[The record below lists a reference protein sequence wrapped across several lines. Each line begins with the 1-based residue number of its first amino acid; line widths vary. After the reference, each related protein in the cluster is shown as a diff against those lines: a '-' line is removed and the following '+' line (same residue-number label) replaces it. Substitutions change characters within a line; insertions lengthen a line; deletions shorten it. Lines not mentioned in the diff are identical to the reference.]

1 MTGSGQD
8 RPPETAAP
16 RIDRLDVGF
25 AVLLGAFFVA
35 LKAAQRFFPAL
46 HIGLTLTNE
55 AASLLV
61 LGYILARARRAPEKL
76 DAWGLTTP
84 LTPGALLSGFALLG
98 AAVGALALGGL
109 RAAGGL
115 EFRPHYATEMVEYL
129 AAAFPQQ
136 FALCSVGLVSLSA
149 LPVFRGAWRLPLAV
163 GLAFSLA
170 HFWTPARIP
179 GTFIPL
185 QMVLTFPAGFFA
197 AAYFL
202 KHRSILPL
210 TVIHAVTYPL
220 LHHWIETRL

>member
-1 MTGSGQD
+1 MGRPSGT
-8 RPPETAAP
+8 EAP
-16 RIDRLDVGF
+16 RIDWLDVKF
-25 AVLLGAFFVA
+25 ALLLGAVFAAVKA
-35 LKAAQRFFPAL
+35 LQGFFPAL
-46 HIGLTLTNE
+46 HIGLPAINVTT
-55 AASLLV
+55 SLLV
-61 LGYILARARRAPEKL
+61 LAYILARARRAPEKL
-76 DAWGLTTP
+76 DIWGLTTP
-84 LTPGALLSGFALLG
+84 LTPGALLSGFVLLA

-109 RAAGGL
+109 RAGGGL
-115 EFRPHYATEMVEYL
+115 DFPPHYATEMVEYI

-136 FALCSVGLVSLSA
+136 FALCSVGLVSLST

-202 KHRSILPL
+202 KHRNILPL
-210 TVIHAVTYPL
+210 TLVHAVSYPL

>member
-1 MTGSGQD
+1 MEEPLKTG
-8 RPPETAAP
+8 TAGV
-16 RIDRLDVGF
+16 DWLDVKF
-25 AVLLGAFFVA
+25 AVLLGAVFAA
-35 LKAAQRFFPAL
+35 LKVAQGFCPAL
-46 HIGLTLTNE
+46 HIGLTTTNE
-55 AASLLV
+55 TASLLV
-61 LGYILARARRAPEKL
+61 VGYILARARRCPEKL

-84 LTPGALLSGFALLG
+84 LTGGALLSAFALLLV
-98 AAVGALALGGL
+98 AAGALALGGL
-109 RAAGGL
+109 RAGGGL
-115 EFRPHYATEMVEYL
+115 DFPPHYATEMVEYI

-185 QMVLTFPAGFFA
+185 QMVLTFPAGFLA

-202 KHRSILPL
+202 RYRNILPL
-210 TVIHAVTYPL
+210 TLIHAVSYPL
-220 LHHWIETRL
+220 LLHWVETRL

>member
-1 MTGSGQD
+1 VSGEAVT
-8 RPPETAAP
+8 RPPETEPAG
-16 RIDRLDVGF
+16 IDWLDVKF
-25 AVLLGAFFVA
+25 AVLLGVVFVA
-35 LKAAQRFFPAL
+35 LKAAQGLFPAL
-46 HIGLTLTNE
+46 HIGLPALNE
-55 AASLLV
+55 TTSLLV

-84 LTPGALLSGFALLG
+84 LAPGALFSGLVLLA
-98 AAVGALALGGL
+98 AAVAALAGLGL
-109 RAAGGL
+109 RAGGGL
-115 EFRPHYATEMVEYL
+115 DFPPHYATEMVEYI

-136 FALCSVGLVSLSA
+136 FALCSVGLVSLST
-149 LPVFRGAWRLPLAV
+149 LRVFRGAWRLPLAV

-185 QMVLTFPAGFFA
+185 QMVLTFPAGFLA

-202 KHRSILPL
+202 RHRSILPL
-210 TVIHAVTYPL
+210 TAIHAVAYPL

>member
-1 MTGSGQD
+1 MREDGRKQ
-8 RPPETAAP
+8 PPKTATAGV
-16 RIDRLDVGF
+16 DWLDVKF
-25 AVLLGAFFVA
+25 AALLGVVFAAV
-35 LKAAQRFFPAL
+35 KAAQLSFPAL
-46 HIGLTLTNE
+46 HISLTTINE
-55 AASLLV
+55 TASLLV
-61 LGYILARARRAPEKL
+61 VGYILARTRRAPEKL
-76 DAWGLTTP
+76 DTWGLTTP
-84 LTPGALLSGFALLG
+84 LTPEALLSAFVLLG

-109 RAAGGL
+109 RAGGGL
-115 EFRPHYATEMVEYL
+115 EFPPHYATEMVEYIP
-129 AAAFPQQ
+129 AAFPQQ
-136 FALCSVGLVSLSA
+136 FALCSVGLVSLAA

-202 KHRSILPL
+202 KHRTILPL
-210 TVIHAVTYPL
+210 TVIHAAAYPL

>member
-1 MTGSGQD
+1 
-8 RPPETAAP
+8 
-16 RIDRLDVGF
+16 
-25 AVLLGAFFVA
+25 
-35 LKAAQRFFPAL
+35 
-46 HIGLTLTNE
+46 
-55 AASLLV
+55 
-61 LGYILARARRAPEKL
+61 
-76 DAWGLTTP
+76 
-84 LTPGALLSGFALLG
+84 
-98 AAVGALALGGL
+98 
-109 RAAGGL
+109 
-115 EFRPHYATEMVEYL
+115 MVEYL

-179 GTFIPL
+179 GTYIPL